1 MSFASASPPPG
12 SSGATVIGLADL
24 RGLRSSPVLEEP
36 QRRAL
41 RQELVE
47 ALRPYSWFT
56 IGVMAADAAAA
67 VACLRQ
73 LETALGWSPL
83 AASAADPSSQ
93 GPSGSAQPGPVF
105 LKGNQRTGT
114 FLLRRE
120 EGLGEGELISGQNP
134 EGSGAGETWGP
145 LPLDLFQGPGSPQ
158 ASAVPAT
165 AGP

>member
-1 MSFASASPPPG
+1 
-12 SSGATVIGLADL
+12 
-24 RGLRSSPVLEEP
+24 
-36 QRRAL
+36 
-41 RQELVE
+41 
-47 ALRPYSWFT
+47 
-56 IGVMAADAAAA
+56 VMAADAAAA

-73 LETALGWSPL
+73 WETALGWSPL
-83 AASAADPSSQ
+83 AASAADPTSQ

-120 EGLGEGELISGQNP
+120 EGLGEGVLISGQNP